1 MNKKFKA
8 LLGYVRGLN
17 CNIDFMIQFYS
28 DGDSIDHIDFTCAKN
43 PGFQMSSN
51 MEQIFYDI
59 AELYAE
65 DLYDGGLGSYGDG
78 SDYFTVDGTIYPDRL
93 VFESTDFTQYGTE
106 DSGMYYDRDEDGES
120 VSQYFEEFDKFL
132 DKEGIDSLVITYDG
146 GGDSGQVND
155 SYSSGKKSGTITSEI
170 ENICYE
176 LLEDFGGWEINEG
189 SQGTIE
195 VTRNHI
201 EVMHEWNTNDDVTES
216 LDIVVTPD
224 NLKQEDEE

>member
-17 CNIDFMIQFYS
+17 CNIDFTIQFYN
-28 DGDSIDHIDFTCAKN
+28 DGDSIDYIEFSCAKN

-65 DLYDGGLGSYGDG
+65 DLYDGGLGSYGEG
-78 SDYFTVDGTIYPDRL
+78 SDYFTVDGTIYPDKL

-106 DSGMYYDRDEDGES
+106 DSGIYYDRAEDGES
-120 VSQYFEEFDKFL
+120 VSKYFEEFDKFL
-132 DKEGIDSLVITYDG
+132 DKEGIDSLEITYDG
-146 GGDSGQVND
+146 AGDSGEVHA
-155 SYSSGKKSGTITSEI
+155 SYSSGKKSGMITREI
-170 ENICYE
+170 EDICYE

-195 VTRNHI
+195 VTRDHI
-201 EVMHEWNTNDDVTES
+201 EVMHEWNTNDDVHET
-216 LDIVVTPD
+216 LNIVVTPD
-224 NLKQEDEE
+224 NLKQEDE